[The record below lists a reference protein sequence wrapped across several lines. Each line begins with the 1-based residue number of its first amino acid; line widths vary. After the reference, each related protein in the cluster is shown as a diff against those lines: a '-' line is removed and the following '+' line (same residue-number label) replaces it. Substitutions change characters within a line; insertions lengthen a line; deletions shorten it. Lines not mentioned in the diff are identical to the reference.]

1 MTDDQIRI
9 AIAVAALPIVYLVIR
24 MLANLLVRIF
34 PSLKFFHDT
43 DDKK

>member
-9 AIAVAALPIVYLVIR
+9 AIVVAALPIAYLVIR
-24 MLANLLVRIF
+24 LLANLLVWIF
-34 PSLKFFHDT
+34 PSLKLFHDT